1 MAQGVKFGD
10 CTIHFSQR
18 TLLRDGEPVSLAPLV
33 FDCIAYL
40 IQHRDRA
47 VGRDELVAAVW
58 GKVSVSDAALG
69 KTILTARRA
78 IGDDGENQRFLRT
91 VPRFGYRWTAQTQVV
106 DDAGESAP
114 PPEIATAVD
123 NPTNDKG
130 IAAAAAAGT
139 ASADTARRVR
149 PATTAL
155 AGVAALALVLVALA
169 YFAPWRQAKTGAEP
183 ALEPPV
189 AAADRPVGVIAVLPA
204 DVMASSED
212 AWLRLGLMDI
222 IATRL
227 GTTGLAVLPSDN
239 VVRLVPAGTRRDA
252 ALATLRGV
260 TERSRLIVPAVR
272 RSGTDWIVRAELIDA
287 ADQMHAVEGQADN
300 VIAAASIVCDRLREL
315 LAAPAAAALA
325 DTAQLSEAELLQRI
339 DAARLARQ
347 PAEARA
353 LIEAAAPS
361 SQQSAQ
367 VRLRRAQIDIDLGD
381 SASAEKQLA
390 QLAADVSAED
400 DPLLHAF
407 AQRSRCVALARL
419 GRADAAAEVCD
430 EAIALLER
438 RNLPDDL
445 ARAYNDRGVV
455 HLIREQYAPAGEDF
469 ARAKIAAN
477 LAVDAVLLAQIEGNE
492 SNMQALQGRYAEVVA
507 TQQRIGRRFERFGMI
522 DEYVNSLINE
532 STAWVVLLHPLEA
545 LDASNRALAQLPHVG
560 HAGTRLLIYLERA
573 NALELSGR
581 YAEERAML
589 DRALQESG
597 GDSFAAE
604 RGIAHATQARLELAT
619 GQPATALLLARQAL
633 GELAAPGVG
642 PHRAGAWQT
651 VVRSLGK
658 LGRLDEA
665 AVETRAFAEWAATS
679 SDASVVLAARLIQAE
694 QAAEEQHPA
703 QARPLFEEALGMA
716 ERWTAPDVLR
726 EVVGSYGRFL
736 LAQGELEHAGTVIG
750 RVSRY
755 AEFDFE
761 SAVLQAELYRALDQE
776 QAASAAL
783 AQARQLAGER
793 ALPAALSP
801 GTAQVMPKSSSGNG
815 LETNAQ

>member
-106 DDAGESAP
+106 DGAGESAP
-114 PPEIATAVD
+114 ASEATAAAE
-123 NPTNDKG
+123 NAAHTRSP
-130 IAAAAAAGT
+130 IAQAPAGA
-139 ASADTARRVR
+139 ASADTARRFL
-149 PATTAL
+149 PATRVL
-155 AGVAALALVLVALA
+155 AVAAALVLLLAAFA
-169 YFAPWRQAKTGAEP
+169 YFAPWRQAGTAVEP
-183 ALEPPV
+183 SI

-204 DVMASSED
+204 EVMASSDD

-260 TERSRLIVPAVR
+260 TERSRLIAPAVR

-287 ADQMHAVEGQADN
+287 AGQTHAVEAQADN

-315 LAAPAAAALA
+315 LAAPAAATLA
-325 DTAQLSEAELLQRI
+325 DTAHLSETELLQRI

-347 PAEARA
+347 PTEARA

-419 GRADAAAEVCD
+419 GRADAAAQTCD
-430 EAIALLER
+430 DAIALLER
-438 RNLPDDL
+438 RNLPGDL
-445 ARAYNDRGVV
+445 ARAYNDRGIV
-455 HLIREQYAPAGEDF
+455 HLIREEYAPAGEDF

-492 SNMQALQGRYAEVVA
+492 SNLQALQGRYAEVVA

-532 STAWVVLLHPLEA
+532 STAWVILLHPLEA
-545 LDASNRALAQLPHVG
+545 LDASNRALAQLAHVG

-619 GQPATALLLARQAL
+619 GQTATALLLARQAL
-633 GELAAPGVG
+633 GELAAPGVNV
-642 PHRAGAWQT
+642 HRAGAWQT
-651 VVRSLGK
+651 VVRSLDK
-658 LGRLDEA
+658 LQRIDEA
-665 AVETRAFAEWAATS
+665 ATEARAFAAWAATS
-679 SDASVVLAARLIQAE
+679 NDASVALAARLVQAE
-694 QAAEEQHPA
+694 HAAQEQRPA

-716 ERWTAPDVLR
+716 ERWSAPDVLR

-736 LAQGELEHAGTVIG
+736 LAQGELEQAGTVIG
-750 RVSRY
+750 LVSRY

-761 SAVLQAELYRALDQE
+761 SAVLQAELYRALEQE

-783 AQARQLAGER
+783 AQARRLAGER
-793 ALPAALSP
+793 TLPATLSP